1 MRLGLG
7 SKDWI
12 DPVLIMDP
20 LSFSAA
26 GSPLVGPLE
35 GGIVYKDVDGAE
47 RIDGFPGHSLGY
59 GMLANVAGEEDGFA
73 TDFGNETLGLPG
85 IRLFE

>member
-1 MRLGLG
+1 M
-7 SKDWI
+7 
-12 DPVLIMDP
+12 
-20 LSFSAA
+20 
-26 GSPLVGPLE
+26 
-35 GGIVYKDVDGAE
+35 VYKDVDGAE

>member
-35 GGIVYKDVDGAE
+35 GGMVYKDVDGAE

-59 GMLANVAGEEDGFA
+59 GNARQCRRGG
-73 TDFGNETLGLPG
+73 G
-85 IRLFE
+85 RLCDRLR